1 MAVRRTALRGNPAVG
16 PGATGG
22 VRTIGR
28 LVRGVVLGI
37 ALTGCSIPFGNGGEP
52 APSGQSPQ
60 ETRRERNRL
69 FLEEQERT
77 ERQNQ
82 FDRVGPPS
90 DR

>member
-1 MAVRRTALRGNPAVG
+1 MVVRRKALRGSPPVG
-16 PGATGG
+16 RGATGG
-22 VRTIGR
+22 GRAIGR

-69 FLEEQERT
+69 FQEEQERMQ
-77 ERQNQ
+77 RQSQ

>member
-1 MAVRRTALRGNPAVG
+1 MAVRRTALRGRPPVG
-16 PGATGG
+16 CGATGG
-22 VRTIGR
+22 ARAIGR
-28 LVRGVVLGI
+28 LLSGVVLGI

-52 APSGQSPQ
+52 APSGESPQ

-69 FLEEQERT
+69 YLEEQERMQ
-77 ERQNQ
+77 RQNQ

>member
-1 MAVRRTALRGNPAVG
+1 MAVRRTAMEGNPPDG
-16 PGATGG
+16 PGAVGG
-22 VRTIGR
+22 ARAIGR
-28 LVRGVVLGI
+28 LLSGVALGI

-52 APSGQSPQ
+52 APSGESPQ

-69 FLEEQERT
+69 YLEEQERMQ
-77 ERQNQ
+77 RQNQ